1 MKSVGTALDA
11 LGKLAVLEAA
21 NEGAVAIRT
30 IIDVEE
36 VIVWLNVEAR
46 MKFLQ
51 KQMELGKGKLS
62 QH

>member
-1 MKSVGTALDA
+1 MKSVRTALDA

-30 IIDVEE
+30 IVDVEE

-46 MKFLQ
+46 INFLQ
-51 KQMELGKGKLS
+51 KKWNWVKGN
-62 QH
+62 